1 LAISLGELAI
11 QFGCEL
17 IGDPEANVSA
27 VATLSRAGD
36 EDLCFYAN
44 KAYRDQL
51 LGTKASAVVIRVADA
66 ENCPVNALIAKD
78 PYLLFAR
85 IASHL
90 HPNPDIV
97 AAVHA
102 SAVISST
109 ATVSA
114 SAQISAHVVI
124 ESDTVIEDDVYVGPG
139 VVVGPRCKIGR
150 GSRLNANV
158 TVVQDAVLGERCI
171 VHHGAVIA
179 SDGFGNAQSDS
190 GWVKVPQVG
199 GVKIGSDVEIGAN
212 TTIDRGALDDT
223 VIEDG
228 AKLDNLVHIAH
239 NVRVGQHS
247 ALAAMT
253 GVAGSTSIG
262 KRCMFAGQAG
272 IDGHLS
278 ICDDVIVGG
287 NSVITKDILE
297 PGLYVATFS
306 AEKSID
312 WKRKVARFKRLDKLT
327 QRVSE
332 LEKQADDDGK

>member
-17 IGDPEANVSA
+17 IGDPEAKVSA
-27 VATLSRAGD
+27 VSTLSRAGD
-36 EDLCFYAN
+36 EDLCFFVN
-44 KAYRDQL
+44 KAYRDQM
-51 LGTKASAVVIRVADA
+51 LGTKASAVVIKIADA
-66 ENCPVNALIAKD
+66 NDCPVNALIAKD

-85 IASHL
+85 IASQL
-90 HPNPDIV
+90 HPNPVIV

-102 SAVISST
+102 SAVISSS
-109 ATVSA
+109 ATVAA
-114 SAQISAHVVI
+114 SAQISANAVI
-124 ESDTVIEDDVYVGPG
+124 DSDTVIEDDVYIGPG
-139 VVVGPRCKIGR
+139 VVVGSRCKIGR

-158 TVVQDAVLGERCI
+158 TIVQDAELGERCL
-171 VHHGAVIA
+171 VHAGAVIA
-179 SDGFGNAQSDS
+179 SDGFGNAMSDS

-212 TTIDRGALDDT
+212 ATIDRGALDDT

-228 AKLDNLVHIAH
+228 VKLDNLVHIAH

-247 ALAAMT
+247 ALAGQT

-262 KRCMFAGQAG
+262 KRCMFAGQVG

-287 NSVITKDILE
+287 NSVITKDINE
-297 PGLYVATFS
+297 PGFYLATFS
-306 AEKSID
+306 AEKNMD
-312 WKRKVARFKRLDKLT
+312 WKRKVARFKRLDQLT
-327 QRVSE
+327 KRVGN
-332 LEKQADDDGK
+332 LEKQADDDGG